1 MNRVEELIQQLC
13 PNGVEWKKLGEVCE
27 FQNGFSFK
35 SSTFKKQGKPILRIT
50 NIKDSVIDTAS
61 LVYFEDMDYIGQEL
75 SQFKV
80 VKGDIVIAMSGATTG
95 KLGYLTSDEIFYLN
109 QRVGKFVPKSNLD
122 RKYLFHYLQL
132 KTNEIYVMAGG
143 GAQPNLSST
152 KLLNDFSIPIPPLPI
167 QQEIVRILDTFTE
180 LQKELTANLQTE
192 LDARKKQYAYYRDCL
207 LNFEGVDGVEWKKLG
222 EIGTFIRGNGLQK
235 KDFTEKGTGCIHY
248 GQIYTCYNIFTY
260 TTKSFVDNRLADK
273 LTRVDRGDIIIACTS
288 ENIEDVCKAVAW
300 LGDDT
305 IVTGGHACVFKHQ
318 ENPKF
323 ISYYFQSEFFFQQKK
338 KYARGTKVIDI
349 KVSDLEKI
357 EIPIPPLP
365 EQRRIVA
372 ILDHFETLVND
383 LSVGLPAELEARRK
397 QYEYY
402 RDKLL
407 TFDRV

>member
-27 FQNGFSFK
+27 ILDSQRRPVEKTKRSIGKYPYYGANGIQDYVDDFLFNG
-35 SSTFKKQGKPILRIT
+35 TFLLVGEDGSVINKDNSPIL
-50 NIKDSVIDTAS
+50 NWA
-61 LVYFEDMDYIGQEL
+61 
-75 SQFKV
+75 
-80 VKGDIVIAMSGATTG
+80 TG
-95 KLGYLTSDEIFYLN
+95 KIWVNNHAHILSERKEIMSLRFLYFVLSVKDISKLVRGVPPKLN
-109 QRVGKFVPKSNLD
+109 QVNL
-122 RKYLFHYLQL
+122 R
-132 KTNEIYVMAGG
+132 NIE
-143 GAQPNLSST
+143 
-152 KLLNDFSIPIPPLPI
+152 IPIPPLPI

-222 EIGTFIRGNGLQK
+222 EVC
-235 KDFTEKGTGCIHY
+235 EKT
-248 GQIYTCYNIFTY
+248 YNIKWDTC
-260 TTKSFVDNRLADK
+260 DNIYQYIDLSS
-273 LTRVDRGDIIIACTS
+273 VNINNH
-288 ENIEDVCKAVAW
+288 NIEETQEINKENAPSRAQQIVLYNDVL
-300 LGDDT
+300 LGT
-305 IVTGGHACVFKHQ
+305 TRPMLKRICIIPLEYNEQICSTGFCVLRVNKNILLPRFLYF
-318 ENPKF
+318 F
-323 ISYYFQSEFFFQQKK
+323 ISTNSFFDYVEKNQEGAGYPSISNIKIFKFQ
-338 KYARGTKVIDI
+338 
-349 KVSDLEKI
+349 
-357 EIPIPPLP
+357 IPVPPLP

>member
-1 MNRVEELIQQLC
+1 MNRVEELIRQLC

-27 FQNGFSFK
+27 IKTGKGITQKDCTDERKYPVVSGGTTYMGYFKEYNRNENTVTISRVGANAGFVNFIVEKFYLNDKCFSVIPYQSKIVAKFLFYILKSIEAFLINLQSEGGVPTINIAKVGNIEIPIPPIPIQQEIVRILDTFIELQKELAANLQTELDARKKQYAYYRDCLLNFEGVDGVEWKKLGEMCDFQNGFSFK

-50 NIKDSVIDTAS
+50 NIKDSIIDTSS
-61 LVYFEDMDYIGQEL
+61 LVYFEDMDYIGQDL

-122 RKYLFHYLQL
+122 RRYLFHYLQL
-132 KTNEIYVMAGG
+132 KTNDIYVMAGG

-152 KLLNDFSIPIPPLPI
+152 KLLNDFS
-167 QQEIVRILDTFTE
+167 
-180 LQKELTANLQTE
+180 
-192 LDARKKQYAYYRDCL
+192 
-207 LNFEGVDGVEWKKLG
+207 
-222 EIGTFIRGNGLQK
+222 
-235 KDFTEKGTGCIHY
+235 
-248 GQIYTCYNIFTY
+248 
-260 TTKSFVDNRLADK
+260 
-273 LTRVDRGDIIIACTS
+273 
-288 ENIEDVCKAVAW
+288 
-300 LGDDT
+300 
-305 IVTGGHACVFKHQ
+305 
-318 ENPKF
+318 
-323 ISYYFQSEFFFQQKK
+323 
-338 KYARGTKVIDI
+338 
-349 KVSDLEKI
+349 
-357 EIPIPPLP
+357 IPIPPLP

>member
-27 FQNGFSFK
+27 ILDSQRRPVEKTKRSIGKYPYYGANGIQDYVDDFLFNG
-35 SSTFKKQGKPILRIT
+35 TFLLVGEDGSVINKDNSPIL
-50 NIKDSVIDTAS
+50 NWA
-61 LVYFEDMDYIGQEL
+61 
-75 SQFKV
+75 
-80 VKGDIVIAMSGATTG
+80 TG
-95 KLGYLTSDEIFYLN
+95 KIWVNNHAHILSERKEIMSLRFLYFVLSVKDISKLVRGVPPKLN
-109 QRVGKFVPKSNLD
+109 QVNL
-122 RKYLFHYLQL
+122 R
-132 KTNEIYVMAGG
+132 NIE
-143 GAQPNLSST
+143 
-152 KLLNDFSIPIPPLPI
+152 IPIPPLPI

-222 EIGTFIRGNGLQK
+222 EVLRSIRTGLNPRTFFKLNTPDAGSYYVTIREFSNGKLK
-235 KDFTEKGTGCIHY
+235 FTSITDKINEKARVLCNNRSNLELDDVLFSGTGTIGETY
-248 GQIYTCYNIFTY
+248 VINQEPLNWNIKEGVYALKPIKTIILPQY
-260 TTKSFVDNRLADK
+260 LQYILSQSNIKSKYLKLADGGTVKSISMKK
-273 LTRVDRGDIIIACTS
+273 LNDFS
-288 ENIEDVCKAVAW
+288 
-300 LGDDT
+300 
-305 IVTGGHACVFKHQ
+305 
-318 ENPKF
+318 
-323 ISYYFQSEFFFQQKK
+323 
-338 KYARGTKVIDI
+338 
-349 KVSDLEKI
+349 
-357 EIPIPPLP
+357 IPIPPLP

>member
-13 PNGVEWKKLGEVCE
+13 PNGVEWKKLGEVCLVTIGE
-27 FQNGFSFK
+27 FVHKNKQSDTGKYPVYNGGISYTGFYDEFNNTGNKIIISARGANAGYVNRAFCNYWAGNSCYSLSVITGVPLDWTFLFYYLKNRQSDFTNIQQKGGIPAVSKNQICDFEIPIPPLSIQQEIVRILDTFTELTANLQTELDARKKQYAYYRDCLLNFEGVDGVEWKKLGEMCDFQNGFSFK

-50 NIKDSVIDTAS
+50 NIKDSIIDTSS
-61 LVYFEDMDYIGQEL
+61 LVYFEDMDYIGQDL

-122 RKYLFHYLQL
+122 RRYLFHYLQL
-132 KTNEIYVMAGG
+132 KTNDIYVMAGG

-152 KLLNDFSIPIPPLPI
+152 KLLNDFSIPIPPLP
-167 QQEIVRILDTFTE
+167 
-180 LQKELTANLQTE
+180 
-192 LDARKKQYAYYRDCL
+192 
-207 LNFEGVDGVEWKKLG
+207 
-222 EIGTFIRGNGLQK
+222 
-235 KDFTEKGTGCIHY
+235 
-248 GQIYTCYNIFTY
+248 
-260 TTKSFVDNRLADK
+260 
-273 LTRVDRGDIIIACTS
+273 
-288 ENIEDVCKAVAW
+288 
-300 LGDDT
+300 
-305 IVTGGHACVFKHQ
+305 
-318 ENPKF
+318 
-323 ISYYFQSEFFFQQKK
+323 
-338 KYARGTKVIDI
+338 
-349 KVSDLEKI
+349 
-357 EIPIPPLP
+357 

-372 ILDHFETLVND
+372 ILDKFETLVND

>member
-1 MNRVEELIQQLC
+1 MRTIHFEAVEHTRYWISRYSQIEIPIPPLPIQQEIVRILDTFIELQKELTANLQTELDARKKQYAYYRDC
-13 PNGVEWKKLGEVCE
+13 LLNFEGVDGVEWKKLGEVCD

-50 NIKDSVIDTAS
+50 NIKDSIIDTSS
-61 LVYFEDMDYIGQEL
+61 LVYFEDMDYIGQDL

-122 RKYLFHYLQL
+122 RRYLFHYLQL
-132 KTNEIYVMAGG
+132 KTNDIYVMAGG

-152 KLLNDFSIPIPPLPI
+152 KLLNDFSIPIPPLP
-167 QQEIVRILDTFTE
+167 
-180 LQKELTANLQTE
+180 
-192 LDARKKQYAYYRDCL
+192 
-207 LNFEGVDGVEWKKLG
+207 
-222 EIGTFIRGNGLQK
+222 
-235 KDFTEKGTGCIHY
+235 
-248 GQIYTCYNIFTY
+248 
-260 TTKSFVDNRLADK
+260 
-273 LTRVDRGDIIIACTS
+273 
-288 ENIEDVCKAVAW
+288 
-300 LGDDT
+300 
-305 IVTGGHACVFKHQ
+305 
-318 ENPKF
+318 
-323 ISYYFQSEFFFQQKK
+323 
-338 KYARGTKVIDI
+338 
-349 KVSDLEKI
+349 
-357 EIPIPPLP
+357 

-372 ILDHFETLVND
+372 ILDKFETLVND